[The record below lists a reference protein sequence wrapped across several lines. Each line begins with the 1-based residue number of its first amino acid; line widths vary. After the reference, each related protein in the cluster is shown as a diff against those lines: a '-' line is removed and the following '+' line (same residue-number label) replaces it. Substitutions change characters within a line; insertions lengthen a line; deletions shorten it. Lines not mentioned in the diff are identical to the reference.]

1 MKTYENITELIGNTP
16 IVKINR
22 INNGKA
28 NIFAKLEYFNPSN
41 SVKDRAAKAML
52 DDAKEKKLI
61 DNNTVIIEPT
71 SGNTGIGL
79 ALCCAVEGRKLILT
93 MPESMSEERK
103 KMLKGYGAQLVLTP
117 KEKGMQGA
125 VDKANE
131 LLKEF
136 DNAFM
141 PMQFSNEANP
151 KVHEITTAEEI
162 WKDLDGNVDAF
173 AAGIGTAGT
182 LCGTAKGLKRHNSS
196 IKAIGV
202 EPAESPLLTEGCAGA
217 HGIQGIGANF
227 VPDNFD
233 KNVVDELITISTQTA
248 IEISKKLATQEG
260 ILVGISAGAVMAAA
274 LELSKRDEYQ
284 GKNIVA
290 ILPDYGERY
299 LSTPLFN

>member
-1 MKTYENITELIGNTP
+1 MKIFENVEELIGNTP
-16 IVKINR
+16 IVKINK
-22 INNGKA
+22 INDGKA
-28 NIFAKLEYFNPSN
+28 NVFAKLEYFNPSN

-52 DDAKEKKLI
+52 DDAKEKGLI
-61 DNNTVIIEPT
+61 DDNTVIIEPT

-103 KMLKGYGAQLVLTP
+103 KMLVGYGAELVLTP
-117 KEKGMQGA
+117 KETGMKGA
-125 VDKANE
+125 VDRANE
-131 LLKEF
+131 LLKEY

-141 PMQFSNEANP
+141 PMQFANP
-151 KVHEITTAEEI
+151 SNPKIHEVTTAQEI
-162 WKDLDGNVDAF
+162 WNDLEGKVDAIV
-173 AAGIGTAGT
+173 AGIGTAGT
-182 LCGTAKGLKRHNSS
+182 LCGTARGLKNHNSN

-202 EPAESPLLTEGCAGA
+202 EPFESPLLTKGTAGS

-233 KNVVDELITISTQTA
+233 KSVVDELIAIPTQKA
-248 IEISKKLATQEG
+248 IEISKNLATKEG
-260 ILVGISAGAVMAAA
+260 MLVGISAGAVMAAA
-274 LELSKRDEYQ
+274 IELSERDEYK

-299 LSTPLFN
+299 LSTPLFK

>member
-1 MKTYENITELIGNTP
+1 MSVYKNIEELIGNTP
-16 IVKINR
+16 LIKINKV
-22 INNGKA
+22 NDGQA
-28 NIFAKLEYFNPSN
+28 NVFAKLEYFNPSN

-52 DDAKEKKLI
+52 DDAKVKGLI
-61 DNNTVIIEPT
+61 NDETVIIEPT

-103 KMLKGYGAQLVLTP
+103 KMLVGYGAQLVLTP
-117 KEKGMQGA
+117 KETGMKGA

-131 LLKEF
+131 LLKEYP
-136 DNAFM
+136 NSFM
-141 PMQFSNEANP
+141 PMQFAKESNP
-151 KVHEITTAEEI
+151 KIHEVTTAEEI
-162 WKDLDGNVDAF
+162 WNDLDGKVDAF
-173 AAGIGTAGT
+173 VAGIGTAGT
-182 LCGTAKGLKRHNSS
+182 LCGTARGLKKHNSA

-202 EPAESPLLTEGCAGA
+202 EPEESPLLTKGAAGP

-233 KNVVDELITISTQTA
+233 KSVVDELITIPTQTA
-248 IEISKKLATQEG
+248 IETSKKLATKEG
-260 ILVGISAGAVMAAA
+260 VLVGISAGAVMAAA
-274 LELSKRDEYQ
+274 IELSKREEYK

-299 LSTPLFN
+299 LSTPLFK